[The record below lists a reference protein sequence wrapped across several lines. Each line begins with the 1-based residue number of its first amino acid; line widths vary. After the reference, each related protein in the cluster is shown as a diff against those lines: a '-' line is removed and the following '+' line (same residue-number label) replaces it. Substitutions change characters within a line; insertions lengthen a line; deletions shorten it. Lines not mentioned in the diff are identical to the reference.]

1 MLTIGQVSA
10 MFDLPVSTLR
20 HYDKERFAEVMS
32 SAGWSNWDDVSLLTD
47 RHILRTDN
55 SAIARMSEDEVVANE
70 ALRMYRV
77 RQ

>member
-1 MLTIGQVSA
+1 MITIGQVSE
-10 MFDLPVSTLR
+10 MFGLPISTLR
-20 HYDKERFAEVMS
+20 YYDKERFVEVMS

-55 SAIARMSEDEVVANE
+55 SAIARMSEDKVVANV

-77 RQ
+77 RR

>member
-1 MLTIGQVSA
+1 
-10 MFDLPVSTLR
+10 
-20 HYDKERFAEVMS
+20 MS

-55 SAIARMSEDEVVANE
+55 GAIARMSVGKAVANV

-77 RQ
+77 GR

>member
-1 MLTIGQVSA
+1 
-10 MFDLPVSTLR
+10 
-20 HYDKERFAEVMS
+20 MS

-55 SAIARMSEDEVVANE
+55 SAIARMSEDEVVANV

>member
-1 MLTIGQVSA
+1 
-10 MFDLPVSTLR
+10 
-20 HYDKERFAEVMS
+20 MS

-55 SAIARMSEDEVVANE
+55 SAIARMSEDEVVANV

-77 RQ
+77 SR